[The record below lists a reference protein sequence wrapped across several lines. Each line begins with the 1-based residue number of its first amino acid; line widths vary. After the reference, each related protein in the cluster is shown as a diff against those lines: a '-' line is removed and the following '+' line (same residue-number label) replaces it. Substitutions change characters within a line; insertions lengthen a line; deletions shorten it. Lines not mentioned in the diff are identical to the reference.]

1 MFGTRHEEYINFQ
14 DNIPFKYQKAITRT
28 AEIFSTEINWHKNLE
43 IQLCVSGEGT
53 VMLDGNKFSFI
64 KGDIIVANS
73 NVMHHTGTDSIIKY
87 DCLILDST
95 FCKNAGID
103 TDELTF
109 NAKIENSRI
118 PLLFEEIGE
127 LIDSDS
133 PIRIA
138 KLQLIALEILMILRK
153 DHTSNEKATS
163 DIADHRRTVQ
173 DAIEY
178 IHFNYD
184 KKISLS
190 DLSRTLFIDKYQL
203 TRIFKK
209 CTGKTVFEYIN
220 GFRCK
225 QAYRLI
231 NEGLSVSEAAN
242 MCGFSNMSFFTRTF
256 KKYIGKAP
264 SEFKK
269 Q

>member
-1 MFGTRHEEYINFQ
+1 MLGTRHEEYVNFE
-14 DNIPFKYQKAITRT
+14 DKIPFKYQKAITRT
-28 AEIFSTEINWHKNLE
+28 AETFSTEINWHENLE
-43 IQLCVSGEGT
+43 IQLCVFGEGT
-53 VMLDGNKFSFI
+53 VMLDGNKLNFNV
-64 KGDIIVANS
+64 GDVIVANS

-95 FCKNAGID
+95 FCKNAGIE
-103 TDELTF
+103 TDCLTF
-109 NAKIENSRI
+109 RAKIKDPRL
-118 PLLFEEIGE
+118 PLLFEEIDD
-127 LIDSDS
+127 LINSDS
-133 PIRIA
+133 PLRIA
-138 KLQLIALEILMILRK
+138 RSQHIALEILMILRK
-153 DHTSNEKATS
+153 DHTAGEKATIDVS
-163 DIADHRRTVQ
+163 DDRRAVK

-178 IHFNYD
+178 IQCNYD

-190 DLSRTLFIDKYQL
+190 DIARTLFIDKYRL

-256 KKYIGKAP
+256 KKYIGRVP
-264 SEFKK
+264 SELKK
-269 Q
+269 H